1 MDKKTFHK
9 KWYFRLIQVI
19 FWVSFIYL
27 IYIGIW
33 AILYED
39 DMPFVGVIW
48 IGVLIFVYW
57 SIKKIFYYVMFRE
70 RIFGKKDKNKTTH
83 KLR

>member
-9 KWYFRLIQVI
+9 KWYYRLLQVI
-19 FWVSFIYL
+19 FLGSFIFL
-27 IYIGIW
+27 MLPGIW

-48 IGVLIFVYW
+48 VGVLILSYW
-57 SIKKIFYYVMFRE
+57 LAKRIFYHIMFGD
-70 RIFGKKDKNKTTH
+70 RILPIKNK
-83 KLR
+83 KR